1 MAKPVNLSNG
11 RSWKTRKDAIE
22 HFKNMLARY
31 SDGDR
36 IDGPSDHDDLR
47 ALLELYDSDVAPGG
61 ETKAGGGVD
70 HFTRQRNADEG
81 WSTSGFHVHRTDG
94 TSIDFSFYRAVQTD
108 GTQK

>member
-36 IDGPSDHDDLR
+36 IDAPSDHDDLR
-47 ALLELYDSDVAPGG
+47 ALLELYDM
-61 ETKAGGGVD
+61 T
-70 HFTRQRNADEG
+70 
-81 WSTSGFHVHRTDG
+81 
-94 TSIDFSFYRAVQTD
+94 
-108 GTQK
+108 